1 MPNVNKVVY
10 GNNTIIDLT
19 SDTVTP
25 NDVLRGATFHDRSGT
40 SQTGT
45 VDIHTMTPT
54 PNASLTRSDLQ
65 TAIASAVTEGGIND
79 DVVSAWAVGN
89 WSNTM
94 TQRVIYSGT
103 IAVGDTGIGT
113 WVSDSE
119 LAALRAESDLTV
131 REAME
136 TTGTGGYGWWKDS
149 HFLGLD
155 AYNDYEIKI
164 KYKLQSND
172 EVITLGGFILDTDTG
187 CLCIKFGSEIQ
198 NAGNVVAVDVTITQ
212 NNISSSGGS

>member
-1 MPNVNKVVY
+1 MPSVNKVVY

-40 SQTGT
+40 SQTGA
-45 VDIHTMTPT
+45 VDTHTMTPT
-54 PNASLTRSDLQ
+54 PNASLTRADLQ

-113 WVSDSE
+113 WLTNDE
-119 LAALRAESDLTV
+119 LETLKAVSDLTT

-136 TTGTGGYGWWKDS
+136 VGTGGYGWWKDV

-155 AYNDYEIKI
+155 SFDDYEIKI
-164 KYKLQSND
+164 KYKLKDTN

-187 CLCIKFGSEIQ
+187 CLCIKFGSAIQ
-198 NAGNVVAVDVTITQ
+198 NAGNVVAVDITITQ
-212 NNISSSGGS
+212 NNISSSGGV

>member
-1 MPNVNKVVY
+1 MPSVNKVVY
-10 GNNTIIDLT
+10 GNNTLIDLT

-40 SQTGT
+40 SQTGA
-45 VDIHTMTPT
+45 VDTHTMTPT

-113 WVSDSE
+113 WLTQEQFEE
-119 LAALRAESDLTV
+119 LEAISDLTT

-136 TTGTGGYGWWKDS
+136 VGTGGYGWWKDA

-155 AYNDYEIKI
+155 TFDDYDIVF
-164 KYKLQSND
+164 KYKLTD
-172 EVITLGGFILDTDTG
+172 TGEIITLGGYYLDTDTG
-187 CLCIKFGSEIQ
+187 CMCIKFGSEIK
-198 NAGNVVAVDVTITQ
+198 NAGNVIAVDIIVVQ
-212 NNISSSGGS
+212 NNISTSGGS